1 MHNQETRGPNQN
13 GTNSQFERPFDNPYY
28 EVGSDGFTPG
38 NDRQGKNPMSPDL
51 NDTGIV
57 TATQNVYYDL

>member
-1 MHNQETRGPNQN
+1 MHNQDTKRPNQN
-13 GTNSQFERPFDNPYY
+13 GTYSEFEQPFDNPYY
-28 EVGSDGFTPG
+28 EGGLDRITSG

>member
-1 MHNQETRGPNQN
+1 MHNHDTKLPNQN
-13 GTNSQFERPFDNPYY
+13 GTNSEFEQPFGNLYY
-28 EVGSDGFTPG
+28 EGGLDGIAQV